1 MSDDVNANT
10 ENREKIKEL
19 QNTMTHQD
27 DELAPVLELEVNTEE
42 NSPILYTDYEL
53 EAPPKID
60 AFHTGTCNS
69 APEEDVIRRRRR
81 KPEDAD
87 FQPVNKRRCRS
98 KKQVEDEEEIYKEKV
113 TRKKTVFSKN
123 CYPIQQMSSQQL
135 QVKLFENEVNVTENG
150 DCYATVLPGC
160 LSYLLRKER
169 IVALLTNKTEIEQI
183 RTEGWLLE
191 KPPRLPPL
199 VQHKACFAFCVD
211 GSKTHAIKELSN
223 DDLKPWSSTLHAD
236 DSTMHVKPCVRRH
249 PIAKID
255 GRLQILKGEDAQL
268 AEIYL
273 TEYSACLPR
282 LPRLKKKMYYLSG
295 NGQLV
300 GNILILYN
308 YTCAGEAPVPVRLPR
323 RDHELSNSMMASQD
337 HADEQLDPSPFENDI
352 VEGPRG
358 GTFLRVKS
366 TKLGWAHN
374 KRLLLRYLINEPALL
389 ADSPCL
395 NTGMPHFPPITPNV
409 GFFVYFAPATYVEN
423 QIHNFVDDLSPW
435 NVYPQARNPTPRVRS
450 TRRAMIQDE
459 NGVFKMSNEINGSA
473 NTSICLVE
481 TLSVLASC
489 PRLRKRVLYVQRDST
504 VILGNVCFIYE
515 YIHESAIP
523 TPVTEALED
532 ATFSEQLGSTSH
544 VDSVDSHSNEER
556 FVIENIENFEIVEQ
570 ETVEDENVTFQCQGI
585 ENPMT
590 LEVGEDGEIVDM
602 PADVV
607 NGFDIEQF
615 DNDPLDDENND
626 SPFYDYPRRQDTG
639 HVYLTVKHKKAAASC
654 DTVLGWIVNSTLVEE
669 RGLLNTTKPGRPPM
683 VRNARAYAFF
693 VASTAIDPTDINRD
707 DFSPWSHN
715 GSDQHPLVVGD
726 FNARIGPRQHTE
738 RFIGPHSME
747 PRNES
752 GELLATL
759 CESNRL
765 WHMNSQF
772 GKPSHR
778 RWTHISPNK
787 LHKHEI
793 DHILANGKF
802 VTDVSVVPSITNGSD
817 HRLLR
822 GNLHFNTKIA
832 RFEQVKRRKP
842 PKRVLDPAV
851 AHAITATATITPSA
865 DIDLDYI
872 NLIAMLKELQDQAVT
887 QPSNHSTNRLSGTTR
902 QLLTKRRFMDR
913 TDPNFKSLSNEC
925 REAVKKD
932 HEEFAKDRLLQA
944 AQNKKSMKKVA
955 RDIQEYK
962 TFIPCLKSSTSGT
975 RITSRTEMEKEIQ
988 QFYSKLFRSNRGP
1001 PVIASPIGMEIPP
1014 PFLPEEVRAAF
1025 RSFPNG
1031 KAAGDDKITA
1041 DFLKSCHDNV
1051 IFLLTD
1057 RFTKYLQSGKVPEKW
1072 KTSNTTLIFKKG
1084 DKEDLENYR
1093 PICLLPVLYKAF
1105 TKCVLNRIRTTLEE
1119 AQPVEQ
1125 AGFRRSFSTIDHIHS
1140 IQRILEVGREYQQP
1154 LTLVFIDFH
1163 KAFDSVEPQAIWE
1176 SLKSQGVQPAYIALL
1191 QQCYTNCT
1199 TTITPFHKKIE
1210 IPITRGVRQ
1219 GDPISPNLFSACLE
1233 SVFNKMSWQHLRGD
1247 EDDENDKANLL
1258 PGIRINGQNLTH
1270 LRFADDIVLVA
1281 SNPKAASLMIQEL
1294 VEMCGKVGLRMN
1306 TNKTKV
1312 MRNKFAS
1319 QSPVNVTLNNVTTCI
1334 EEVNEYVYLGRLLN
1348 HNNELEPE
1356 LHRRRRAA
1364 WAAFNNIKNT
1374 TDALSCPRIRA
1385 QLFDSIVL
1393 PALTYGSEVWT
1404 FTQALSERVRVT
1416 HAALERRLVGIS
1428 LSEQR
1433 QRNLHREDIRAQSE
1447 VRDPLLVIK
1456 KKKLGWA
1463 GHIMRRNDGRWT
1475 RLVQEWYPIGEK
1487 RPVGRPRM
1495 RWSDSLKEQ
1504 ISLFDGNHLK
1514 THWSTIAKD
1523 RMAWKATVDS
1533 AYKNCPFHLTYL
1545 YSINPREPRLRKK
1558 IFYVMETESKV
1569 VISHALIIYDYKMEG
1584 DLPRVNE
1591 STIKRSRAK
1600 RPAMQMHDV
1609 DNDVSDASESEK
1621 EWPFAPPQVADD
1633 DTMYVELL
1641 HTEFWNDCNR
1651 QLHFLVNK
1659 PTLVGTLGCLNNR
1672 VPTMPP
1678 ATSEKRAFVF
1688 FIDRN
1693 EVTDRN
1699 LTCDGLSPWSDN
1711 RAIPNGV
1718 NRRAKSSR
1726 TPLAL
1731 NRNNQLR
1738 VWRTPV
1744 PRADLAEYQM
1754 VTYMAIL
1761 PRCPRLRKKVIYVLK
1776 NGLPIGHA
1784 MIIYMYTDTGEVP
1797 VPVNCHSFPHE
1808 LSLGRL
1814 PPPAVFEDINEC
1826 WTEMAPEDVMDDLD
1840 TFENNMDPSVYEIE
1854 WTVSDNGKPKV
1865 LEEILDDGDVDVA
1878 NTEKNGEGNRDF
1890 KSFGKK
1896 KPLCSEPN
1904 ALKSFKKPSES
1915 FQCVVVTN
1923 ESQAS
1928 RVVENEKRGSEAM
1941 FPMKS
1946 TKWKGSRMESERQEI
1961 LKMQYSFESC
1971 EGATFK
1977 PAKKDPADKSAISAP
1992 PPVPAK
1998 SPKPDPKEETKSPAV
2013 AENSPKKEEAKPAGT
2028 PEASPAPPKENV
2040 SHEDGSDPSKPAE
2053 AAAVSENKMARMM
2066 ASHENSREDPN
2077 AKKEEP
2083 KPTPSKAPESV
2094 AAPPKDNVSQEDGA
2108 DPAKASES
2116 TENKMARMMA
2126 SNESSREDPNAKKE
2140 EPKPASAP
2148 QKKAEDAKEDVA
2160 ENKVARMMASH
2171 ESSREDPNAK
2181 KEEPKPASAP
2191 QPKAEDAKED
2201 VAENKVA
2208 RMMASHESSRED
2220 PNTGKTLPP
2229 SKEDPK
2235 APPSK
2240 EEPKEPLKVSPTSPE
2255 AKLDPMISPIAV

>member
-1 MSDDVNANT
+1 MRLFFFSLQCILLFVIVSSDTLTCPTGFTFLNSN
-10 ENREKIKEL
+10 NNKITNNCL
-19 QNTMTHQD
+19 
-27 DELAPVLELEVNTEE
+27 
-42 NSPILYTDYEL
+42 SPPHPASTLVTADSRVCR
-53 EAPPKID
+53 KRRSNHGVSNVC
-60 AFHTGTCNS
+60 HTGRNKNTR
-69 APEEDVIRRRRR
+69 PKTRRIDYRVCT
-81 KPEDAD
+81 
-87 FQPVNKRRCRS
+87 FNCRS
-98 KKQVEDEEEIYKEKV
+98 V
-113 TRKKTVFSKN
+113 
-123 CYPIQQMSSQQL
+123 
-135 QVKLFENEVNVTENG
+135 
-150 DCYATVLPGC
+150 ATDDRLA
-160 LSYLLRKER
+160 E
-169 IVALLTNKTEIEQI
+169 
-183 RTEGWLLE
+183 LLE
-191 KPPRLPPL
+191 ETKTIKYDIIGLSETKRAAET
-199 VQHKACFAFCVD
+199 HMMHRD
-211 GSKTHAIKELSN
+211 GTGVFLGKRNTTS
-223 DDLKPWSSTLHAD
+223 
-236 DSTMHVKPCVRRH
+236 V
-249 PIAKID
+249 
-255 GRLQILKGEDAQL
+255 
-268 AEIYL
+268 
-273 TEYSACLPR
+273 
-282 LPRLKKKMYYLSG
+282 SG
-295 NGQLV
+295 G
-300 GNILILYN
+300 
-308 YTCAGEAPVPVRLPR
+308 
-323 RDHELSNSMMASQD
+323 
-337 HADEQLDPSPFENDI
+337 
-352 VEGPRG
+352 
-358 GTFLRVKS
+358 
-366 TKLGWAHN
+366 
-374 KRLLLRYLINEPALL
+374 
-389 ADSPCL
+389 
-395 NTGMPHFPPITPNV
+395 V
-409 GFFVYFAPATYVEN
+409 GF
-423 QIHNFVDDLSPW
+423 
-435 NVYPQARNPTPRVRS
+435 
-450 TRRAMIQDE
+450 
-459 NGVFKMSNEINGSA
+459 
-473 NTSICLVE
+473 
-481 TLSVLASC
+481 
-489 PRLRKRVLYVQRDST
+489 
-504 VILGNVCFIYE
+504 
-515 YIHESAIP
+515 
-523 TPVTEALED
+523 
-532 ATFSEQLGSTSH
+532 
-544 VDSVDSHSNEER
+544 
-556 FVIENIENFEIVEQ
+556 
-570 ETVEDENVTFQCQGI
+570 
-585 ENPMT
+585 
-590 LEVGEDGEIVDM
+590 
-602 PADVV
+602 
-607 NGFDIEQF
+607 
-615 DNDPLDDENND
+615 
-626 SPFYDYPRRQDTG
+626 
-639 HVYLTVKHKKAAASC
+639 
-654 DTVLGWIVNSTLVEE
+654 IVNSTLLPKIQEIKFLNHRIAYLTFQVDRRLSCTVFQVYAPVANSDPEE
-669 RGLLNTTKPGRPPM
+669 LADFYESLEE
-683 VRNARAYAFF
+683 AY
-693 VASTAIDPTDINRD
+693 TACR
-707 DFSPWSHN
+707 SRYK
-715 GSDQHPLVVGD
+715 LVVGD

-802 VTDVSVVPSITNGSD
+802 VTDVSVVPSITTGSD

-1191 QQCYTNCT
+1191 QQCYANCT

-1495 RWSDSLKEQ
+1495 RWSDSLKEE

-1523 RMAWKATVDS
+1523 RMAWKAVIRDNIS
-1533 AYKNCPFHLTYL
+1533 AMEGGIVVPAVSKYIPQLKDRNGSELLGANELFRGRFNVKGLIGRGGYGQIYYASDP
-1545 YSINPREPRLRKK
+1545 
-1558 IFYVMETESKV
+1558 IFPEDV
-1569 VISHALIIYDYKMEG
+1569 VIKIEPVGIAALRDVHSLGYIHRDVKPANMCFGITQNTRHVLKLVDYGLVRRFKNIDG
-1584 DLPRVNE
+1584 TRR
-1591 STIKRSRAK
+1591 KARSRPGF
-1600 RPAMQMHDV
+1600 RGTLRYVSVRVHDR
-1609 DNDVSDASESEK
+1609 K
-1621 EWPFAPPQVADD
+1621 EQCPADD
-1633 DTMYVELL
+1633 FISMAYSGVELL
-1641 HTEFWNDCNR
+1641 LINLPWKLIHVDEFKNAKQEFQSHNSA
-1651 QLHFLVNK
+1651 FLSLTGPIYSVFCSAVFSLRWEDEPDYTALQSLLFTRMTGRK
-1659 PTLVGTLGCLNNR
+1659 IIGKC
-1672 VPTMPP
+1672 PP
-1678 ATSEKRAFVF
+1678 V
-1688 FIDRN
+1688 
-1693 EVTDRN
+1693 
-1699 LTCDGLSPWSDN
+1699 
-1711 RAIPNGV
+1711 
-1718 NRRAKSSR
+1718 
-1726 TPLAL
+1726 
-1731 NRNNQLR
+1731 
-1738 VWRTPV
+1738 
-1744 PRADLAEYQM
+1744 
-1754 VTYMAIL
+1754 
-1761 PRCPRLRKKVIYVLK
+1761 RLR
-1776 NGLPIGHA
+1776 
-1784 MIIYMYTDTGEVP
+1784 
-1797 VPVNCHSFPHE
+1797 
-1808 LSLGRL
+1808 
-1814 PPPAVFEDINEC
+1814 
-1826 WTEMAPEDVMDDLD
+1826 
-1840 TFENNMDPSVYEIE
+1840 
-1854 WTVSDNGKPKV
+1854 PKV
-1865 LEEILDDGDVDVA
+1865 RTDG
-1878 NTEKNGEGNRDF
+1878 
-1890 KSFGKK
+1890 
-1896 KPLCSEPN
+1896 
-1904 ALKSFKKPSES
+1904 
-1915 FQCVVVTN
+1915 
-1923 ESQAS
+1923 
-1928 RVVENEKRGSEAM
+1928 
-1941 FPMKS
+1941 
-1946 TKWKGSRMESERQEI
+1946 
-1961 LKMQYSFESC
+1961 
-1971 EGATFK
+1971 
-1977 PAKKDPADKSAISAP
+1977 
-1992 PPVPAK
+1992 
-1998 SPKPDPKEETKSPAV
+1998 
-2013 AENSPKKEEAKPAGT
+2013 
-2028 PEASPAPPKENV
+2028 
-2040 SHEDGSDPSKPAE
+2040 
-2053 AAAVSENKMARMM
+2053 
-2066 ASHENSREDPN
+2066 
-2077 AKKEEP
+2077 
-2083 KPTPSKAPESV
+2083 
-2094 AAPPKDNVSQEDGA
+2094 
-2108 DPAKASES
+2108 
-2116 TENKMARMMA
+2116 
-2126 SNESSREDPNAKKE
+2126 
-2140 EPKPASAP
+2140 
-2148 QKKAEDAKEDVA
+2148 
-2160 ENKVARMMASH
+2160 
-2171 ESSREDPNAK
+2171 
-2181 KEEPKPASAP
+2181 
-2191 QPKAEDAKED
+2191 
-2201 VAENKVA
+2201 
-2208 RMMASHESSRED
+2208 
-2220 PNTGKTLPP
+2220 
-2229 SKEDPK
+2229 
-2235 APPSK
+2235 
-2240 EEPKEPLKVSPTSPE
+2240 
-2255 AKLDPMISPIAV
+2255 

>member
-1 MSDDVNANT
+1 MLINNYEMGKTNSVGASRT
-10 ENREKIKEL
+10 L
-19 QNTMTHQD
+19 
-27 DELAPVLELEVNTEE
+27 DERIIGT
-42 NSPILYTDYEL
+42 SRL
-53 EAPPKID
+53 EAIIC
-60 AFHTGTCNS
+60 ANLSET
-69 APEEDVIRRRRR
+69 EL
-81 KPEDAD
+81 
-87 FQPVNKRRCRS
+87 RRC
-98 KKQVEDEEEIYKEKV
+98 
-113 TRKKTVFSKN
+113 
-123 CYPIQQMSSQQL
+123 
-135 QVKLFENEVNVTENG
+135 
-150 DCYATVLPGC
+150 
-160 LSYLLRKER
+160 KER
-169 IVALLTNKTEIEQI
+169 SVATDDRLAE
-183 RTEGWLLE
+183 LLE
-191 KPPRLPPL
+191 ETKTIKYDIIGLSETKRAAET
-199 VQHKACFAFCVD
+199 HMMHRD
-211 GSKTHAIKELSN
+211 GTGVFLGKRNTTS
-223 DDLKPWSSTLHAD
+223 
-236 DSTMHVKPCVRRH
+236 V
-249 PIAKID
+249 
-255 GRLQILKGEDAQL
+255 
-268 AEIYL
+268 
-273 TEYSACLPR
+273 
-282 LPRLKKKMYYLSG
+282 SG
-295 NGQLV
+295 G
-300 GNILILYN
+300 
-308 YTCAGEAPVPVRLPR
+308 
-323 RDHELSNSMMASQD
+323 
-337 HADEQLDPSPFENDI
+337 
-352 VEGPRG
+352 
-358 GTFLRVKS
+358 
-366 TKLGWAHN
+366 
-374 KRLLLRYLINEPALL
+374 
-389 ADSPCL
+389 
-395 NTGMPHFPPITPNV
+395 V
-409 GFFVYFAPATYVEN
+409 GF
-423 QIHNFVDDLSPW
+423 
-435 NVYPQARNPTPRVRS
+435 
-450 TRRAMIQDE
+450 
-459 NGVFKMSNEINGSA
+459 
-473 NTSICLVE
+473 
-481 TLSVLASC
+481 
-489 PRLRKRVLYVQRDST
+489 
-504 VILGNVCFIYE
+504 
-515 YIHESAIP
+515 
-523 TPVTEALED
+523 
-532 ATFSEQLGSTSH
+532 
-544 VDSVDSHSNEER
+544 
-556 FVIENIENFEIVEQ
+556 
-570 ETVEDENVTFQCQGI
+570 
-585 ENPMT
+585 
-590 LEVGEDGEIVDM
+590 
-602 PADVV
+602 
-607 NGFDIEQF
+607 
-615 DNDPLDDENND
+615 
-626 SPFYDYPRRQDTG
+626 
-639 HVYLTVKHKKAAASC
+639 
-654 DTVLGWIVNSTLVEE
+654 IVNSTLLPKIQEIKFLNHRIAYLTFQVDRRLSCTVFQVYAPVADSDPEE
-669 RGLLNTTKPGRPPM
+669 LADFYESLKE
-683 VRNARAYAFF
+683 AY
-693 VASTAIDPTDINRD
+693 TACR
-707 DFSPWSHN
+707 SRYK
-715 GSDQHPLVVGD
+715 LVVGD
-726 FNARIGPRQHTE
+726 FNTRIGPRQHTE

-802 VTDVSVVPSITNGSD
+802 VTDVSVVPSITTGSD

-1356 LHRRRRAA
+1356 LHRRRREA

-1523 RMAWKATVDS
+1523 RMAWKA
-1533 AYKNCPFHLTYL
+1533 
-1545 YSINPREPRLRKK
+1545 
-1558 IFYVMETESKV
+1558 
-1569 VISHALIIYDYKMEG
+1569 VI
-1584 DLPRVNE
+1584 
-1591 STIKRSRAK
+1591 
-1600 RPAMQMHDV
+1600 
-1609 DNDVSDASESEK
+1609 
-1621 EWPFAPPQVADD
+1621 
-1633 DTMYVELL
+1633 
-1641 HTEFWNDCNR
+1641 
-1651 QLHFLVNK
+1651 
-1659 PTLVGTLGCLNNR
+1659 
-1672 VPTMPP
+1672 
-1678 ATSEKRAFVF
+1678 
-1688 FIDRN
+1688 
-1693 EVTDRN
+1693 
-1699 LTCDGLSPWSDN
+1699 
-1711 RAIPNGV
+1711 
-1718 NRRAKSSR
+1718 
-1726 TPLAL
+1726 
-1731 NRNNQLR
+1731 
-1738 VWRTPV
+1738 
-1744 PRADLAEYQM
+1744 
-1754 VTYMAIL
+1754 
-1761 PRCPRLRKKVIYVLK
+1761 
-1776 NGLPIGHA
+1776 
-1784 MIIYMYTDTGEVP
+1784 
-1797 VPVNCHSFPHE
+1797 
-1808 LSLGRL
+1808 
-1814 PPPAVFEDINEC
+1814 
-1826 WTEMAPEDVMDDLD
+1826 
-1840 TFENNMDPSVYEIE
+1840 
-1854 WTVSDNGKPKV
+1854 
-1865 LEEILDDGDVDVA
+1865 
-1878 NTEKNGEGNRDF
+1878 RDHI
-1890 KSFGKK
+1890 
-1896 KPLCSEPN
+1896 
-1904 ALKSFKKPSES
+1904 
-1915 FQCVVVTN
+1915 
-1923 ESQAS
+1923 
-1928 RVVENEKRGSEAM
+1928 R
-1941 FPMKS
+1941 
-1946 TKWKGSRMESERQEI
+1946 
-1961 LKMQYSFESC
+1961 
-1971 EGATFK
+1971 
-1977 PAKKDPADKSAISAP
+1977 
-1992 PPVPAK
+1992 
-1998 SPKPDPKEETKSPAV
+1998 
-2013 AENSPKKEEAKPAGT
+2013 
-2028 PEASPAPPKENV
+2028 
-2040 SHEDGSDPSKPAE
+2040 
-2053 AAAVSENKMARMM
+2053 
-2066 ASHENSREDPN
+2066 
-2077 AKKEEP
+2077 
-2083 KPTPSKAPESV
+2083 
-2094 AAPPKDNVSQEDGA
+2094 
-2108 DPAKASES
+2108 
-2116 TENKMARMMA
+2116 
-2126 SNESSREDPNAKKE
+2126 
-2140 EPKPASAP
+2140 
-2148 QKKAEDAKEDVA
+2148 
-2160 ENKVARMMASH
+2160 
-2171 ESSREDPNAK
+2171 
-2181 KEEPKPASAP
+2181 
-2191 QPKAEDAKED
+2191 
-2201 VAENKVA
+2201 
-2208 RMMASHESSRED
+2208 
-2220 PNTGKTLPP
+2220 
-2229 SKEDPK
+2229 
-2235 APPSK
+2235 
-2240 EEPKEPLKVSPTSPE
+2240 
-2255 AKLDPMISPIAV
+2255 